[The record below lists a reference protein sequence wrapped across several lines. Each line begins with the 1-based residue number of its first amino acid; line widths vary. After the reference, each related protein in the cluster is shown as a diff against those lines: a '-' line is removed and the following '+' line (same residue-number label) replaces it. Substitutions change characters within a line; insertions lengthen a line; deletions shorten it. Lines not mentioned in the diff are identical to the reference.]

1 MEGFKTLVEDLS
13 SYHLQSIFS
22 SAFSS
27 WLIIIPWDKGFFF
40 FFLFFFLNLF
50 KAHKP
55 RKMKSVSLS

>member
-40 FFLFFFLNLF
+40 FSYSF
-50 KAHKP
+50 
-55 RKMKSVSLS
+55 S